1 MEEYIVQIETFL
13 RGQMTQREEIAF
25 KESLVSNEDLRL
37 LALSVVMVLRA
48 FQKVR

>member
-1 MEEYIVQIETFL
+1 MEEYIDQIEKYL

-25 KESLVSNEDLRL
+25 KESLASNEELRL
-37 LALSVVMVLRA
+37 QALSVVMVLRS